1 MHAVHIVDEELDDH
15 GVVVGW
21 AGCAGREQRDGAG
34 AADREGGAGGPELGE
49 VLGGPV
55 RLHSRGFLVEGDEAR
70 DVAGDDAD
78 RDEVHGD
85 LLGLWSCLHRTL
97 GGIQDRNGPVFTL
110 NLYMA
115 RPTTHVLTLLELLQ
129 SGGIRTVAELADRLG
144 VDGRTVR
151 RYVDHLIDLDVPVES
166 VRGRYRGVPRPPRR
180 PPPPP
185 FRRQSPTSAPCPPP
199 ARPPPARG
207 HGRA

>member
-151 RYVDHLIDLDVPVES
+151 RYVDHLIHLHVPVES
-166 VRGRYRGVPRPPRR
+166 GRGRYRGERRSPRVRI
-180 PPPPP
+180 PPPL
-185 FRRQSPTSAPCPPP
+185 PTPKALAAPVLMPL
-199 ARPPPARG
+199 
-207 HGRA
+207 

>member
-97 GGIQDRNGPVFTL
+97 GGIQDSNGPVFTL
-110 NLYMA
+110 NLYMG

-151 RYVDHLIDLDVPVES
+151 RDVDHLIDLDVPVQS
-166 VRGRYRGVPRPPRR
+166 RRGPYGGGPDAHRGTAAPARRVAPATRPPI
-180 PPPPP
+180 
-185 FRRQSPTSAPCPPP
+185 
-199 ARPPPARG
+199 RG
-207 HGRA
+207 LDR

>member
-151 RYVDHLIDLDVPVES
+151 RYVDHLIDLDVPVEA
-166 VRGRYRGVPRPPRR
+166 VRGRYGGGPAAPAAPRAPPLLLPAPGPRPALRPGGPR
-180 PPPPP
+180 
-185 FRRQSPTSAPCPPP
+185 
-199 ARPPPARG
+199 
-207 HGRA
+207 